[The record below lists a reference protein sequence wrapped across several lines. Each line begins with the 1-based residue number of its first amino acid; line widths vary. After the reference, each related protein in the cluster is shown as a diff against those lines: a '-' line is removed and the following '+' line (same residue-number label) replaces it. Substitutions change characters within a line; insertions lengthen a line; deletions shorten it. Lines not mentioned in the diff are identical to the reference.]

1 MGKPV
6 IPERTAWGIVFPD
19 GREVIGQTTPEGK
32 AEYARRRTV
41 ALTDQEGR
49 CAICYKALP
58 AWLATTDH
66 REPRGMGG
74 GFRDDRQHNLRAVC
88 LNCNSEKGSRRD
100 YR

>member
-1 MGKPV
+1 MITETPSLWV
-6 IPERTAWGIVFPD
+6 YPD
-19 GREVIGQTTPEGK
+19 GREHCRPTPEGK
-32 AEYARRRTV
+32 AEYARRRSV

-74 GFRDDRQHNLRAVC
+74 GTRDDRQGNIQAVC
-88 LNCNSEKGSRRD
+88 WGCNSEKASRRD